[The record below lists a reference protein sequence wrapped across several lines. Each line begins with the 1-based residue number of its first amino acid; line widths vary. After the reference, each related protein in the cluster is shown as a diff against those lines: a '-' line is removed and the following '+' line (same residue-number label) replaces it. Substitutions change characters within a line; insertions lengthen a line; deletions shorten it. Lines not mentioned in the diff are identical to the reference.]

1 MPEDKKLREHMAH
14 ETARDLAALGYD
26 ETLIRR
32 AIQRRFGPEVRNVA
46 EAEASV
52 EALVQEVD
60 GGAGP

>member
-1 MPEDKKLREHMAH
+1 MAH